1 MYRHAMGVLVKT
13 SIYLP
18 DEMAELVRER
28 GISLSELTQN
38 ALRGLMP
45 ASAFFSVPAISEI
58 RGVPGVEPVLQVTL
72 QAVTGGLPDGA
83 SAMFLVHGQLQAANG
98 RTVDLGMSEP
108 FFEQLSYGSSETRKL
123 QLQPRWRISAA
134 GVERIEQ
141 VRAGGN
147 FTLEVGVRYGLMGGT
162 TAPGW
167 QEPHRPVRVP
177 FPDQPAQLIIKA
189 HDWVR
194 DVLEPWQQA
203 AAVLLVIPLPQQGAT
218 DDHRAVIARLADARH
233 EVDGG
238 HWKASIAASREA
250 VELLRQMRPA
260 PVTGKAQLRDLHERE
275 AVMLDR
281 LKDLTQAMF
290 DYDSAASH
298 PDPHLRHIAWN
309 RENAVLALG
318 TAVSLAQAIFA
329 HP

>member
-1 MYRHAMGVLVKT
+1 VKT

-18 DEMAELVRER
+18 DEMAALARER

-45 ASAFFSVPAISEI
+45 SNAFFSVPAIGEV
-58 RGVPGVEPVLQVTL
+58 RGVAGVEPVLQVIL

-83 SAMFLVHGQLQAANG
+83 SAMFLVHGQLQADGG

-108 FFEQLSYGSSETRKL
+108 FFEQLSYGPSETRKL
-123 QLQPRWRISAA
+123 QLQPRWRISATA
-134 GVERIEQ
+134 VERIEQ

-147 FTLEVGVRYGLMGGT
+147 FTLHVGVRYGLMGGT

-167 QEPHRPVRVP
+167 EEPHRPIRVP
-177 FPDQPAQLIIKA
+177 FPAQPTQVIIKA

-203 AAVLLVIPLPQQGAT
+203 AAVSLVIPLPQQGAT
-218 DDHRAVIARLADARH
+218 DDHRAVIARLADARR
-233 EVDGG
+233 ELDSGN
-238 HWKASIAASREA
+238 WKASMAASREA
-250 VELLRQMRPA
+250 TELLRQMRPT
-260 PVTGKAQLRDLHERE
+260 PVSPRAQLRDLHERE
-275 AVMLDR
+275 GAILDR
-281 LKDLTQAMF
+281 IKDLVQAMF

-298 PDPHLRHIAWN
+298 ADPHLRHITWN

-318 TAVSLAQAIFA
+318 AAASLAQVILA

>member
-1 MYRHAMGVLVKT
+1 MYRLLMGVQVKT

-28 GISLSELTQN
+28 GISLSGLTQN
-38 ALRGLMP
+38 AIRGLMP
-45 ASAFFSVPAISEI
+45 ASAFFSVPAIGEI
-58 RGVPGVEPVLQVTL
+58 RGVPGAEPALQVIL

-83 SAMFLVHGQLQAANG
+83 SAMFLVHGQLQADSG
-98 RTVDLGMSEP
+98 LTVDLGMSEP
-108 FFEQLSYGSSETRKL
+108 FFEQLSYGTDETRKL
-123 QLQPRWRISAA
+123 QLQPRWRVSATA
-134 GVERIEQ
+134 VERIEQ

-147 FTLEVGVRYGLMGGT
+147 FTLYVGVRYGLMGGT
-162 TAPGW
+162 VSPGW
-167 QEPHRPVRVP
+167 AEPHRPVRVP
-177 FPDQPAQLIIKA
+177 FPAQPTQVVIKA

-203 AAVLLVIPLPQQGAT
+203 AAVSLVIPLPQEGAT
-218 DDHRAVIARLADARH
+218 DDHRAVIARLADARR
-233 EVDGG
+233 ELDSGN
-238 HWKASIAASREA
+238 WKASIAASREVA
-250 VELLRQMRPA
+250 ELLRQMRPA
-260 PVTGKAQLRDLHERE
+260 PVSPRAQLRDLHERE

-281 LKDLTQAMF
+281 LRDLTQAMF

-298 PDPHLRHIAWN
+298 ADAHLRLIAWN

-318 TAVSLAQAIFA
+318 TAASLAQAIFA

>member
-1 MYRHAMGVLVKT
+1 VKT

-18 DEMAELVRER
+18 DEMAALARER

-45 ASAFFSVPAISEI
+45 SSAFFSVPAIGEV
-58 RGVPGVEPVLQVTL
+58 RGVPGVEPALQVIL

-83 SAMFLVHGQLQAANG
+83 SAMFLVHGQLQADGG
-98 RTVDLGMSEP
+98 RIVDLGMSEP
-108 FFEQLSYGSSETRKL
+108 FFEQLSYGPSETRKL
-123 QLQPRWRISAA
+123 QLQPRWRISATA
-134 GVERIEQ
+134 VERIEQ

-147 FTLEVGVRYGLMGGT
+147 FTLHVGVRYGLMGGT

-167 QEPHRPVRVP
+167 EEPHRPVRVP
-177 FPDQPAQLIIKA
+177 FPAQPTQVIIKA

-194 DVLEPWQQA
+194 DVLEPWQRA
-203 AAVLLVIPLPQQGAT
+203 TAVSLVIPLPQQGAT
-218 DDHRAVIARLADARH
+218 DDHRAVIARLADARR
-233 EVDGG
+233 ELDSGN
-238 HWKASIAASREA
+238 WKASIAASREA
-250 VELLRQMRPA
+250 TELLRQMRPT
-260 PVTGKAQLRDLHERE
+260 PVGPRAQLRDLHERE
-275 AVMLDR
+275 GAILDR
-281 LKDLTQAMF
+281 LKDLAQAMF

-298 PDPHLRHIAWN
+298 ADPHLRHITWN

-318 TAVSLAQAIFA
+318 TAASLAQVILA

>member
-1 MYRHAMGVLVKT
+1 MYRLMMESLVKT

-18 DEMAELVRER
+18 DEMAALVRDR

-45 ASAFFSVPAISEI
+45 ASAFFSVPAIGEI
-58 RGVPGVEPVLQVTL
+58 RGVPGVEPVLQVIL

-83 SAMFLVHGQLQAANG
+83 SAMVLVHGQLQADGG

-108 FFEQLSYGSSETRKL
+108 FFEQLSYGPDETRKL

-134 GVERIEQ
+134 AVERIEQ

-147 FTLEVGVRYGLMGGT
+147 FTLYVGVRYGLMGGT
-162 TAPGW
+162 TAPAW
-167 QEPHRPVRVP
+167 EEPHRPVRVP
-177 FPDQPAQLIIKA
+177 FPAQPTQVIIKA

-203 AAVLLVIPLPQQGAT
+203 TAVSLVIPLPQQGAT
-218 DDHRAVIARLADARH
+218 DDHRAVIARLADARR
-233 EVDGG
+233 ELDSGN
-238 HWKASIAASREA
+238 WKASIAASREVA
-250 VELLRQMRPA
+250 ELLRQMRPA
-260 PVTGKAQLRDLHERE
+260 QVTGKAQLRDLHERE
-275 AVMLDR
+275 GVMLDR

-298 PDPHLRHIAWN
+298 ADAHLRHIAWN

-318 TAVSLAQAIFA
+318 TASSLAQAIFA